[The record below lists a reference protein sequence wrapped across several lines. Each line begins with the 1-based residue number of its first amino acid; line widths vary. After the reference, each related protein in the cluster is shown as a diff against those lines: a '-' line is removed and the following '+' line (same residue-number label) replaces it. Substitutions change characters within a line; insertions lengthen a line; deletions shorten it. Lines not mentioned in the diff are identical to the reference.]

1 MNFNKAVR
9 DFTSL
14 IGHEKWV
21 WDISL
26 IKNMEGK
33 EVVVTVDENGNVLTW
48 YKNQTDLALKVKSI
62 LVEQNK

>member
-1 MNFNKAVR
+1 MT
-9 DFTSL
+9 TSVISL
-14 IGHEKWV
+14 NGHEKWV

-26 IKNMEGK
+26 IKNTEGK

-48 YKNQTDLALKVKSI
+48 YKNQADLALKVKSI